1 MRSEIVSGKGRLL
14 GVDFGDSRTGI
25 AVCDNTRF
33 IASARETIVN
43 NGLSDCV
50 RQVVEIAKAEN
61 VSGIVIGLPV
71 NMDGSYGER
80 AEKCRYFGSLV
91 ESESGICVD
100 FCDERMTTIEASRY
114 LGESGTFGKKRK
126 KVIDALSAQII
137 LQNYIDKLKYQ
148 S

>member
-14 GVDFGDSRTGI
+14 GVDFGDRRTGI

-71 NMDGSYGER
+71 NRDGCYGER

>member
-14 GVDFGDSRTGI
+14 GVDFGDRRTGI

-114 LGESGTFGKKRK
+114 LGESGTFGKTPANEYPADESPQR
-126 KVIDALSAQII
+126 VP
-137 LQNYIDKLKYQ
+137 
-148 S
+148 

>member
-1 MRSEIVSGKGRLL
+1 MRSEILNSKGRLL
-14 GVDFGDSRTGI
+14 GVDFGDKRTGVAI
-25 AVCDNTRF
+25 SDNTRF
-33 IASARETIVN
+33 IASAIRTVQN
-43 NGLSDCV
+43 NGLNDCV
-50 RQVVEIAKAEN
+50 NILSEIATKEA
-61 VSGIVIGLPV
+61 VSGIVVGLPV

-80 AEKCRYFGSLV
+80 AEKCRYFGERL
-91 ESESGICVD
+91 EEACGICVD

-137 LQNYIDKLKYQ
+137 LQNYIDKLKYN

>member
-1 MRSEIVSGKGRLL
+1 MRSEIAESSGRLL
-14 GVDFGDSRTGI
+14 GVDFGDRRTGI
-25 AVCDNTRF
+25 AISDNTRF
-33 IASARETIVN
+33 IASARETIQN
-43 NGLSDCV
+43 NGINDCV
-50 RQVVEIAKAEN
+50 KQVVLIAKTEG

-91 ESESGICVD
+91 ESESGMCVD

-137 LQNYIDKLKYQ
+137 LQNYIDKLKYR

>member
-14 GVDFGDSRTGI
+14 GVDFGDRRTGI